1 MNNWI
6 EEDMSEA
13 EKTGGKL
20 PNKNAPRLEKVVA
33 PEKIKSKKPV
43 LLKIDEDVHKQLSN
57 LTSLRKLSG
66 NGKAAVTNIF
76 YEGLDLY
83 LKKYKLP
90 STTDLE
96 NGIEINESHVK
107 NN

>member
-20 PNKNAPRLEKVVA
+20 PNENAPRLAKVVA

-43 LLKIDEDVHKQLSN
+43 LLKIDGDVHKQLSN
-57 LTSLRKLSG
+57 LTSLRKIAG
-66 NGKAAVTNIF
+66 NDKAAVTNIF
-76 YEGLDLY
+76 YEGLELY
-83 LKKYKLP
+83 LKKHKLP
-90 STTDLE
+90 PITELE
-96 NGIEINESHVK
+96 NGIEINESHIK
-107 NN
+107 N